1 MTINSTSEIINALK
15 KGDMVIIMD
24 DENRENEG
32 DLIVFPSYAAHRVV
46 NHTSLVLEVV
56 VQRGLLGDRPLA
68 VQRPRAPVAVA
79 VVEVR
84 HVHGLED
91 GPGFGLGPRP
101 LLRDFHEAVLARRR
115 RRVGVR

>member
-1 MTINSTSEIINALK
+1 MFLKFYFREKEYHNSDK
-15 KGDMVIIMD
+15 VI
-24 DENRENEG
+24 
-32 DLIVFPSYAAHRVV
+32 

-91 GPGFGLGPRP
+91 GPALRLGPRP
-101 LLRDFHEAVLARRR
+101 LLRHFHEAVLS
-115 RRVGVR
+115 